1 MTSVRLPS
9 RARIVII
16 GGGAVG
22 CSIAYHL
29 VKEGETDVLLLEKS
43 GLTHGATWHAA
54 GLVGQL
60 RSKRNLTRLMQD
72 SVALYGRLAAETG
85 QATEWKAAG
94 SLRLAS
100 SEARWSELKRS
111 VSTARSFGFDI
122 HTVGPTEAQ
131 KMFPLITLDGVV
143 GAVFV
148 PTDGYVDPTG
158 LTMAMAKGARA
169 GGAKLVEGVLVTGI
183 ETKGRRATRVRTDHG
198 AVECEVL
205 VNAAGMW
212 ADRIGAMAGV
222 KVPAVAVEHQYMV
235 TEKSDQIPKGLPTLR
250 DPDKAFYL
258 KPDVAALVIGG
269 WEPNT
274 VPFGR
279 GGASFD
285 FGRELLPPNFDRFEQ
300 IALPAAERL
309 PILNSLGI
317 RTLIN
322 GAIPISPDGE
332 PILGLAPELDNMF
345 VACGFTS
352 GIAASGGA
360 GRAIAQWIVH
370 GEPERDLWAFDIRRF
385 GQHHMSGRYRYER
398 AVESYHRYYLIH
410 WPVEELSTGRG
421 GRRSPLYPLLK
432 AKGAVFG
439 SRFGWERPNWFA
451 TGGTR
456 PVDVPSF
463 EGRPSWFEAVAA
475 EHKAT
480 RERVTLFDQ
489 SSFSKFEIDG
499 PGAFKALQRIAA
511 NDLDRPAGMAIYTQ
525 LCNARGG
532 IEADLTF
539 MRLGESRFYVVT
551 GSGFGVRDGGWIQR
565 HLPTDGSVAFRDVTS
580 ARAVINICGPRSRD
594 VLAKVAEG
602 DVSNAVFPY
611 LGARELRIGY
621 APVLAVRI
629 TYVGELGWELHMPV
643 EYAAHVYEAL
653 SEAGAEFGI
662 ADAGYRTIETLRLEK
677 RYLYWGADITPDY
690 TPYEAGLGFAVA
702 LDKGDFIG
710 RDALVRAKAEGSKRR
725 LVTLLLDEPVPV
737 YGGEAIFSADSRVLG
752 VTSSGGYGHTIGKSV
767 VYGYVAAE
775 DAKAGRYEVE
785 AFMRRVSAT
794 RIDKA
799 PYDPE
804 RKKLLA

>member
-1 MTSVRLPS
+1 MPAREISAGKISFLPS
-9 RARIVII
+9 FAIKGHIV
-16 GGGAVG
+16 
-22 CSIAYHL
+22 SH
-29 VKEGETDVLLLEKS
+29 
-43 GLTHGATWHAA
+43 
-54 GLVGQL
+54 
-60 RSKRNLTRLMQD
+60 
-72 SVALYGRLAAETG
+72 
-85 QATEWKAAG
+85 
-94 SLRLAS
+94 
-100 SEARWSELKRS
+100 
-111 VSTARSFGFDI
+111 
-122 HTVGPTEAQ
+122 
-131 KMFPLITLDGVV
+131 
-143 GAVFV
+143 
-148 PTDGYVDPTG
+148 
-158 LTMAMAKGARA
+158 
-169 GGAKLVEGVLVTGI
+169 
-183 ETKGRRATRVRTDHG
+183 
-198 AVECEVL
+198 
-205 VNAAGMW
+205 
-212 ADRIGAMAGV
+212 
-222 KVPAVAVEHQYMV
+222 
-235 TEKSDQIPKGLPTLR
+235 
-250 DPDKAFYL
+250 PDKAFYL

-279 GGASFD
+279 GGAPFD

-360 GRAIAQWIVH
+360 GRAVAQWIVH

-385 GQHHMSGRYRYER
+385 GLHHMSGRYRYER

-421 GRRSPLYPLLK
+421 GRRSPLYSLLK

-451 TGGTR
+451 IGGAK

-511 NDLDRPAGMAIYTQ
+511 NDLDKPAGTAIYTQ
-525 LCNARGG
+525 LCNTRGG

-539 MRLGESRFYVVT
+539 MRLDENRFYVVT
-551 GSGFGVRDGGWIQR
+551 GSGFGIRDGGWIQR
-565 HLPTDGSVAFRDVTS
+565 HLPADGSVAFRDVTS
-580 ARAVINICGPRSRD
+580 ARAVINICGPRSRE

-602 DVSNAVFPY
+602 EVSNVAFPY

-662 ADAGYRTIETLRLEK
+662 ADAGYRTIEALRLEK

-702 LDKGDFIG
+702 MNKGDFIG
-710 RDALVRAKAEGSKRR
+710 RDALVRAKTEGPKRR
-725 LVTLLLDEPVPV
+725 LVTLLLDEPVSV
-737 YGGEAIFSADSRVLG
+737 YGGEAIFSGDGRVLG
-752 VTSSGGYGHTIGKSV
+752 VTSSGGYGHTVGKSI

-775 DAKAGRYEVE
+775 DAKSDRYEVE
-785 AFMRRVSAT
+785 AFMRRVGAT
-794 RIDKA
+794 RSDKA

-804 RKKLLA
+804 RKTLLA